1 MSRHLS
7 KTSSGLG
14 TNTTAGKAVDNSEF
28 GKIKQRWVEQELHRF
43 SHDYQPE
50 IRKKIER
57 LELGAMYFMGRSGE
71 ADIYLL
77 ENATMIKGKR
87 KNDGY
92 EFSVLV
98 KFWYKW
104 DKRWGPIPNRLKG
117 YEYEMSLEEFAKD
130 TSHTKLAKHPLELF
144 AEAEKALATGD
155 ISMYE
160 MDAETKVKD
169 AGPDTQLLH
178 IGSKE
183 SLEIIHRELEARRD
197 HAISIRKTMEVIIEM
212 RKRELEVV
220 RDKMYAAIKVF
231 EKKIAKIFR
240 VITTIELYLGISEE
254 IAQIQEGPAAK
265 ETDPVSIRQGL
276 MFMDEEVGDP
286 WDDGQGLDWNTK
298 GIAAFD
304 DWLTRNNNDKKVLPE
319 AKGIAAFKTRR
330 YEKKR
335 DHLEGQQRAMLA
347 DMDDQTFLLIRNG
360 DNLYRLITD
369 KISFIPRLF
378 PRRDEL
384 QRLLEY
390 WKLAD
395 SIEAKREGEPAYM
408 RTEENRRKDSPF
420 RDFRHDGSKTSDAKE
435 YAEDNVFFYKM
446 RLTLFQGLLDRTTI
460 LHPIPEPI
468 KMFDPQFQE
477 KGLVRLIYDDELTL
491 PSGKL
496 SFWAWMAKLNSGIT
510 YGSRIILADN
520 WGFKESFGHDNMS
533 EAGLEYAR
541 KTKGNRFDDRF
552 GDGSGW
558 SHLPPNPNN
567 GLYYVKKGVKWVN
580 EPVWIENP
588 DFDPTKPETPS
599 KKRFHPDDEQNNDR
613 WNKKGWEKV
622 DLTMSYTDQKKWFGK
637 IVSKSTFD
645 HHRTHDHDGELLT
658 DDKKYGDVKVD
669 WNPRELHLCM
679 ITSRRKEKSFK
690 YVNRDV
696 KHEFLCIRYN
706 PKDTVGEHSMFRT
719 WDSPEPEERKN
730 NVSWKI
736 YTDDAFI
743 INYDQIIVED
753 IEFYVNSRVDRAS
766 YKHMM
771 PLLWEV
777 RKQLLEE
784 KKSEVDFKKLV
795 QGEVFKLSGTMPT
808 DEKVDSE
815 VEKWKTNLK
824 WKRAIHHNDSK
835 ALRMIVQRICKQLK
849 E

>member
-1 MSRHLS
+1 MSSQLS
-7 KTSSGLG
+7 KRNSKLDISQA
-14 TNTTAGKAVDNSEF
+14 NKPVDDTEF
-28 GKIKQRWVEQELHRF
+28 DKIKQKWVEQELHRF
-43 SHDYQPE
+43 QEDYQEE
-50 IRKKIER
+50 IRNKIAR
-57 LELGAMYFMGRSGE
+57 LELGAMYFMGRSGD
-71 ADIYLL
+71 ANIYLL
-77 ENATMIKGKR
+77 ENATAVKGKR
-87 KNDGY
+87 KNDKY
-92 EFSVLV
+92 EFSVVV

-104 DKRWGPIPNRLKG
+104 DKHWGPIPNRSKG
-117 YEYEMSLEEFAKD
+117 YEYEMNLEEFAKD
-130 TSHTKLAKHPLELF
+130 TSYTKLAKHPLELF

-155 ISMYE
+155 ISTYQL
-160 MDAETKVKD
+160 DAQNQGKD
-169 AGPDTQLLH
+169 ESPDTQLLH
-178 IGSKE
+178 VGSKE
-183 SLEIIHRELEARRD
+183 SLELIQRELEARRD

-254 IAQIQEGPAAK
+254 IAQIQEGSPAK

-304 DWLTRNNNDKKVLPE
+304 DWLTRNNNYKKVLPE

-330 YEKKR
+330 HEKKR
-335 DHLEGQQRAMLA
+335 DHLEGQQRAMA
-347 DMDDQTFLLIRNG
+347 AIPDHQTFLLIRNG

-395 SIEAKREGEPAYM
+395 SLEAKNEGEQAYM

-420 RDFRHDGSKTSDAKE
+420 SDFRHEGSKTSDAKE

-460 LHPIPEPI
+460 LHPIPESI
-468 KMFDPQFQE
+468 KMFDPQFQQ

-520 WGFKESFGHDNMS
+520 WGFKESFGHGNMS

-541 KTKGNRFDDRF
+541 ETKGRRFDDRY

-558 SHLPPNPNN
+558 SHLPPNPNS

-588 DFDPTKPETPS
+588 DFDIAKPVTPTK
-599 KKRFHPDDEQNNDR
+599 KHFHPDDEQMNDI
-613 WNKKGWEKV
+613 WNKGWKKV
-622 DLTMSYTDQKKWFGK
+622 ELTMSYTEQKKWFGK
-637 IVSKSTFD
+637 IVAKSTFD
-645 HHRTHDHDGELLT
+645 HHRTHDHSGELLT
-658 DDKKYGDVKVD
+658 EDDKYGDVKVD
-669 WNPRELHLCM
+669 WNPSELHLCM
-679 ITSRRKEKSFK
+679 ITSQKKEKSFK
-690 YVNRDV
+690 YVFHDV
-696 KHEFLCIRYN
+696 QHEFLCIRYN

-736 YTDDAFI
+736 YTNDAFI
-743 INYDQIIVED
+743 INYDQITVED

-784 KKSEVDFKKLV
+784 NKSEVDFKKLV
-795 QGEVFKLSGTMPT
+795 QGEAFKLSGTMPT
-808 DEKVDSE
+808 DDQVDTE

-824 WKRAIHHNDSK
+824 WKRAIHNDDSK
-835 ALRMIVQRICKQLK
+835 ALRMIVQRICKGIR
-849 E
+849 